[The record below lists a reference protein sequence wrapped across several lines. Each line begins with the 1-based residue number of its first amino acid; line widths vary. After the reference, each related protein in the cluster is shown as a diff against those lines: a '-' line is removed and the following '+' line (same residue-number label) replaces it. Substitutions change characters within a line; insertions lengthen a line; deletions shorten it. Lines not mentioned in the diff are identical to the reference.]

1 MKKIAILFTIL
12 SLLVVN
18 PISSVSESQ
27 DNKSSQL
34 LGNLS
39 KTYKSY
45 KSIKADFSVNIKNKQ
60 TKTTVKQSGTL
71 YQKGKKFRVN
81 MSGQEIFC
89 DGKTIWTY
97 LEDANEVQISKF
109 DPKTME
115 INPSEIFR
123 IYEKG
128 FMHKYGGQVS
138 RGGKTLDI
146 VELTP
151 TDKNK
156 GFFKVKLAI
165 DKLANKIKEMSVY
178 SKSGL
183 ITTYVIN
190 KFYPNVAVNE
200 SYFKFNPKDKPG
212 VIEIDLR

>member
-1 MKKIAILFTIL
+1 MKKTLLIVGLIGLIL
-12 SLLVVN
+12 SA

-27 DNKSSQL
+27 DSRSTALLNK
-34 LGNLS
+34 LS

-45 KSIKADFSVNIKNKQ
+45 KSVKAQFTVNIRNKQ
-60 TKTTVKQSGTL
+60 ANTSVKQSGTL

-109 DPKTME
+109 DAKSMD
-115 INPSEIFR
+115 INPSEIFT

-128 FMHKYGGQVS
+128 FMHKYAGQVTN
-138 RGGKTLDI
+138 GTKTLDV

-151 TDKNK
+151 IDKNK
-156 GFFKVKLAI
+156 GYFKVKLGI
-165 DKLANKIKEMSVY
+165 DKLANKVKEMSVF
-178 SKSGL
+178 SKNGL
-183 ITTYVIN
+183 ITTYVISQ
-190 KFYPNVAVNE
+190 FEPNVNIND

>member
-1 MKKIAILFTIL
+1 MKKTLLIVGLIGLIL
-12 SLLVVN
+12 SA

-27 DNKSSQL
+27 DSRSTALLNK
-34 LGNLS
+34 LS

-45 KSIKADFSVNIKNKQ
+45 KSVKAQFTVNIRNKQ
-60 TKTTVKQSGTL
+60 ANTSVKQSGTL

-109 DPKTME
+109 DAKSMD
-115 INPSEIFR
+115 INPSEIFT

-128 FMHKYGGQVS
+128 FMHKYAGQVTN
-138 RGGKTLDI
+138 GTKTLDV

-151 TDKNK
+151 IDKNK
-156 GFFKVKLAI
+156 GYFKVKLGI
-165 DKLANKIKEMSVY
+165 DKLANKVKEMSVF
-178 SKSGL
+178 SKNGL
-183 ITTYVIN
+183 ITTYVIS
-190 KFYPNVAVNE
+190 KFEPNVNIND

-212 VIEIDLR
+212 VSEIDLR

>member
-1 MKKIAILFTIL
+1 MKKTLLIVGLIGLIL
-12 SLLVVN
+12 SA

-27 DNKSSQL
+27 DSRSTALLNK
-34 LGNLS
+34 LS

-45 KSIKADFSVNIKNKQ
+45 KSVKAQFTVNIRNKQ
-60 TKTTVKQSGTL
+60 ANTSVKQSGTL

-109 DPKTME
+109 DAKSMD
-115 INPSEIFR
+115 INPSEIFT

-128 FMHKYGGQVS
+128 FMHKYAGQVTN
-138 RGGKTLDI
+138 GTKTLDV

-151 TDKNK
+151 IDKNK
-156 GFFKVKLAI
+156 GYFKVKLGI
-165 DKLANKIKEMSVY
+165 DKLANKVKEMSVF
-178 SKSGL
+178 SKNGL
-183 ITTYVIN
+183 ITTYVIS
-190 KFYPNVAVNE
+190 KFEPNVNIND

>member
-1 MKKIAILFTIL
+1 MKNFLLIVAVLGTVFFSPMLLHSSSSDHQSSAIL
-12 SLLVVN
+12 
-18 PISSVSESQ
+18 
-27 DNKSSQL
+27 NK
-34 LGNLS
+34 LS
-39 KTYKSY
+39 KTYKTY
-45 KSIKADFSVNIKNKQ
+45 KSVKANFAVSIRNKQ
-60 TKTTVKQSGTL
+60 TGATVKQSGTL
-71 YQKGKKFRVN
+71 YQKGKKFRVT

-109 DPKTME
+109 DPKSLD
-115 INPSEIFR
+115 INPSEIFT

-128 FMHKYGGQVS
+128 FVHKYTGQVTK
-138 RGGKTLDI
+138 GTQTLDI

-156 GFFKVKLAI
+156 GYYLVKLSI
-165 DKLANKIKEMSVY
+165 DKLANKVREMSVF
-178 SKSGL
+178 SKNGL
-183 ITTYVIN
+183 ITTYIVN
-190 KFYPNVAVNE
+190 GFEPNVAISE

>member
-1 MKKIAILFTIL
+1 MKKAITLFTIL
-12 SLLVVN
+12 SLMLVV
-18 PISSVSESQ
+18 PIDSVSETK
-27 DNKSSQL
+27 DNKSTQL
-34 LGNLS
+34 LNKLS
-39 KTYKSY
+39 KTYKTY
-45 KSIKADFSVNIKNKQ
+45 KSIKASFTVNIKNKQ
-60 TKTTVKQSGTL
+60 SNTAVKQSGVL

-109 DPKTME
+109 NPKTMD
-115 INPSEIFR
+115 INPSEIFT

-128 FMHKYGGQVS
+128 FNHKYGGQISDGNRTIDV
-138 RGGKTLDI
+138 

-151 TDKNK
+151 IDKSK
-156 GFFKVKLAI
+156 GYFKVKLGI
-165 DKLANKIKEMSVY
+165 DKLASKIKEMSVY
-178 SKSGL
+178 SKNGL
-183 ITTYVIN
+183 ITTYVIQ
-190 KFYPNVAVNE
+190 KFEPNVSIND